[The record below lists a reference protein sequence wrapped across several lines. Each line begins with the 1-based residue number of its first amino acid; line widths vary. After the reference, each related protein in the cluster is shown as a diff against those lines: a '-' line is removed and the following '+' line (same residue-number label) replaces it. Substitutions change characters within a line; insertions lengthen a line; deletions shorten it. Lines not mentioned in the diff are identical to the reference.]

1 MSHEAYVDA
10 TQRAFIDGAKRMQ
23 AAGSFGH
30 ADDIYAAGSPGSP
43 GASPTPSRSNT
54 FPLPRSNSNSSSITT
69 PRRKDSAGAAP
80 SSFRSPMSPGTL
92 PRSAS
97 IGSVESE
104 PEEKKKKGIFGHLK
118 RRSSDKRKGT
128 AGST

>member
-1 MSHEAYVDA
+1 VRVKTKGMSHEAYVDA

-43 GASPTPSRSNT
+43 GASPTPSR
-54 FPLPRSNSNSSSITT
+54 SNSSSITT